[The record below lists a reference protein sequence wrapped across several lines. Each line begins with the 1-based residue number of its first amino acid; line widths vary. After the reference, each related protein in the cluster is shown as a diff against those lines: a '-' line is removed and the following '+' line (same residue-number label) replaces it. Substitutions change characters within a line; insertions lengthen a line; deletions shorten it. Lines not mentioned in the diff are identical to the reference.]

1 MKFRLSKTVA
11 GIAAPLIMAS
21 LIMAAAPVVAAD
33 FTGKTITIFI
43 GNPAG
48 SGGDVHGRV
57 FARHFGKNIPGTPNV
72 IVINKG
78 GGGGT
83 TALNH
88 VYDNGQ
94 SDGTSLYYG
103 SFNAS
108 AVIANAP
115 GIRFVPEK
123 MGVIGSA
130 GSDLAFVARR
140 DKVDDLK
147 DVVEGDAI
155 IVGGR
160 GAASSMGMMGNLGL
174 KVIGANYRYIP
185 GFKGFSKI
193 SASMMAGEVEA
204 GHAGITGYQKFF
216 GDGKTAYPVYYHPH
230 FDASGNIVESS
241 RKAFPDDV
249 PNIFEAHKALYGT
262 EPSGKWWDAYVW
274 FRSKVMA
281 ASIVVMGAP
290 GMDPKTIQV
299 LQDAYQATVKSDA
312 YLTEYRATVA
322 EPPAFNSTE
331 TSLRIFAEFREV
343 PVSVSEAMV
352 ELANE

>member
-1 MKFRLSKTVA
+1 MKFRVSKTVA
-11 GIAAPLIMAS
+11 GIATS
-21 LIMAAAPVVAAD
+21 LLMAAAPVVAAD
-33 FTGKTITIFI
+33 FTGKTVTIFI

-57 FARHFGKNIPGTPNV
+57 FARHFGDNIPGKPNV
-72 IVINKG
+72 IVVNKG

-115 GIRFVPEK
+115 GIRFVPEE

-130 GSDLAFVARR
+130 NSDLAFVARR
-140 DKVDDLK
+140 DVVDDLK

-160 GAASSMGMMGNLGL
+160 GAASSMGIMGNLGL

-193 SASMMAGEVEA
+193 SAAMLAGEVAA
-204 GHAGITGYQKFF
+204 GHAGLTGYQKFF
-216 GDGKTAYPVYYHPH
+216 GDGETAYPVYYHPH
-230 FDASGNIVESS
+230 FDDSGNVVESS

-249 PNIFEAHKALYGT
+249 PNIVEAHKALHGT

-274 FRSKVMA
+274 YRSKVMTA
-281 ASIVVMGAP
+281 TVAVIGPP
-290 GMDPKTIQV
+290 GMDPETIQV

-331 TSLRIFAEFREV
+331 TTLNVFAEFRDLPEAI
-343 PVSVSEAMV
+343 SEALV